1 MNLVP
6 VIDLKGG
13 QAVAARL
20 GNRRDYAPL
29 RSPLCPSAEPA
40 AVAAALLR
48 LHPFS
53 TLYLADLD
61 SIEGDEGQ
69 WEAIESICRLRPGL
83 ELWVDNGLRD
93 LPRLARLARP
103 VLGSES
109 LAHLD
114 QLADLMARLP
124 SPILSLDYRA
134 EGLVGPA
141 GLDRRP
147 DLWPTNVVAMTLLRV
162 GSDQGPDLERLAW
175 LRQAAPDRRI
185 YAAGGVRDGADLLA
199 LRALGIAGA
208 LVSTALHQGRIGPA
222 DLVRIDTLGGQGR

>member
-1 MNLVP
+1 MKPDLKLVP

-29 RSPLCPSAEPA
+29 SSPLCPSAEPA
-40 AVAAALLR
+40 VVAAALLR
-48 LHPFS
+48 LHPFA

-61 SIEGDEGQ
+61 AIGGDEGQ
-69 WEAIESICRLRPGL
+69 WEAIESIRRLRPGL

-109 LAHLD
+109 LADREEL
-114 QLADLMARLP
+114 ARLLAWLP
-124 SPILSLDYRA
+124 SSVLSLDYRA

-147 DLWPTNVVAMTLLRV
+147 DLWPADVVVMTLVRV
-162 GSDQGPDLERLAW
+162 GSRQGPDLDRLAG

-199 LRALGIAGA
+199 LDALGVTGA
-208 LVSTALHQGRIGPA
+208 LVSTALHQGGIGTG
-222 DLVRIDTLGGQGR
+222 DLGTVA